1 VGEARLIRMLI
12 AQIKPTDEDF
22 KTYRVNV
29 ADFARFFELSGGS
42 AYALIDKA
50 AESLAHSPIT
60 IREGESWLHTNWLSS
75 AKYVRGSGYVELCF
89 DKHLKPYLLQLKGYY
104 TGYALHNT
112 VNFNSGYT
120 IRLFEILKSN
130 EFKANTGGYFQKKF
144 EYHELREMLGVDR
157 NAYKLFADFR
167 VNVIATAVK
176 EINVNP
182 DLSILKVDY
191 LKTGRKV
198 SHIVFSCERAK
209 QTQIPLDSEQLR
221 LSQPKVEHAD
231 YIKELMVM
239 GIDEQVAYR
248 WKRKYTV
255 ARLRD
260 TIAYT
265 KAMQKEGR
273 IRESVS

>member
-1 VGEARLIRMLI
+1 
-12 AQIKPTDEDF
+12 
-22 KTYRVNV
+22 
-29 ADFARFFELSGGS
+29 
-42 AYALIDKA
+42 
-50 AESLAHSPIT
+50 
-60 IREGESWLHTNWLSS
+60 
-75 AKYVRGSGYVELCF
+75 
-89 DKHLKPYLLQLKGYY
+89 
-104 TGYALHNT
+104 
-112 VNFNSGYT
+112 
-120 IRLFEILKSN
+120 
-130 EFKANTGGYFQKKF
+130 
-144 EYHELREMLGVDR
+144 MLGVDR
-157 NAYKLFADFR
+157 GAYKLFADFR

-176 EINVNP
+176 EININP

-221 LSQPKVEHAD
+221 LGTPKVEHAD